1 MSCAGCPFFSAL
13 WVELEYFKCRR
24 CGNVWL
30 DDPLDVDA
38 WRCPSC
44 NAEDVELL
52 KGSGGSETRSGSR

>member
-1 MSCAGCPFFSAL
+1 VSCLGCPICPIG

-30 DDPLDVDA
+30 DDPLDADA

-44 NAEDVELL
+44 NAEGDEVELI
-52 KGSGGSETRSGSR
+52 KDVDKT